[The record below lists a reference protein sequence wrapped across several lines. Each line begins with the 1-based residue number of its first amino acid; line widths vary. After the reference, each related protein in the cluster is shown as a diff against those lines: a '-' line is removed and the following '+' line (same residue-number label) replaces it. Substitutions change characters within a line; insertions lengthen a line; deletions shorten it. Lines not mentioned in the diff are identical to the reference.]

1 MSTIL
6 IKYNFLYLNILIL
19 FFSYTLDAQTKDYRT
34 AINKAEL
41 AFKKENYTDALEA
54 YKAAFRKKS
63 EYNYFNLLKATKC
76 AVALNK
82 NRQAYKFIV
91 KAIKSG
97 CKLTRLE
104 ENEFY
109 GINELYQKKL
119 ITHYPKLRKRYVEA
133 LEFET
138 IIELE
143 RMDILDQFV
152 RIEEIFF
159 DSVGII
165 TWLKVDSTNIEKLT
179 HLTKKGGWLSPKRVG
194 FDVSIIAFSILLHGT
209 SDEINDKEQI
219 DFFRPYLLAAIK
231 NGEESPLRYA
241 TLIDRYRLW
250 FEDKKQLYGSFN
262 SNKEF
267 NAIENIKEV
276 DMRRKNLGL
285 ESLKDY
291 AFKNDLSTP
300 EGYN

>member
-1 MSTIL
+1 MSTIF
-6 IKYNFLYLNILIL
+6 IKYKFLYLNILVI
-19 FFSYTLDAQTKDYRT
+19 FFSYTLDAQIKDYRA
-34 AINKAEL
+34 AINEAEL
-41 AFKKENYTDALEA
+41 ALKKENHASALES
-54 YKAAFRKKS
+54 YKIAFRKKS
-63 EYNYFNLLKATKC
+63 EYNYFNFLKATKC
-76 AVALNK
+76 AVELNK

-97 CKLTRLE
+97 CKLTRLK
-104 ENEFY
+104 ENNFY
-109 GINELYQKKL
+109 GINGLYQKKL

-152 RIEEIFF
+152 RTEEIFF
-159 DSVGII
+159 DSIGII
-165 TWLKVDSTNIEKLT
+165 TWLKVDSTNIKKLT
-179 HLTKKGGWLSPKRVG
+179 QLTKEGGWLSPKRVG
-194 FDVSIIAFSILLHGT
+194 FDASIIAFSILLHGT

-219 DFFRPYLLAAIK
+219 DFFRPYLLAAIN

-262 SNKEF
+262 SKKEF
-267 NAIENIKEV
+267 NPIEDIKEI
-276 DMRRKNLGL
+276 DIRRKKLGL

-291 AFKNDLSTP
+291 AFKKELSTP
-300 EGYN
+300 KEYD